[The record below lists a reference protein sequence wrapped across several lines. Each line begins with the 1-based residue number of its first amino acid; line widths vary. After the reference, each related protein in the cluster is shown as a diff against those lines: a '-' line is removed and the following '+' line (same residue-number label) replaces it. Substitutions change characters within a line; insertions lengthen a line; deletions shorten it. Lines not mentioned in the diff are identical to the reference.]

1 MSLKYGF
8 NNIAASMKCAVFNY
22 FASVYLVIKWLD
34 SCFIC
39 MCVHVCVV
47 RVCVLRLGD
56 CVFVLFF
63 FFSYILIYL
72 RGE

>member
-8 NNIAASMKCAVFNY
+8 NNSAASICL
-22 FASVYLVIKWLD
+22 YLVIKWLD

-47 RVCVLRLGD
+47 RVCSAFG
-56 CVFVLFF
+56 
-63 FFSYILIYL
+63 
-72 RGE
+72 

>member
-1 MSLKYGF
+1 MHFEAL
-8 NNIAASMKCAVFNY
+8 IT
-22 FASVYLVIKWLD
+22 
-34 SCFIC
+34 
-39 MCVHVCVV
+39 VCVV

-56 CVFVLFF
+56 CVFAFF